1 MDFLTAL
8 KELRKSEKRNFDQTV
23 DLIVNLKN
31 YDLRIK
37 PINLFVELPNAF
49 RENKICAF
57 LEADNPD
64 VDRVITKLEMPKI
77 SDKKEIKKLARDYD
91 LFISSIKLMPAIATT
106 FGKILGPMGKMP
118 NPKFGGVIAK
128 EEPALIKEVVR
139 KLKKMVSIR
148 PKELSIKIAVG
159 KESMKDED
167 INENIKA
174 IYNSL
179 MTVFTNENVKSI
191 LLKFTMSKP
200 VKV

>member
-37 PINLFVELPNAF
+37 PINLFVELPHAF

-91 LFISSIKLMPAIATT
+91 LFISSMKLMPAIATT

-179 MTVFTNENVKSI
+179 MTAFTNENVKSI